1 MRQRKSIDV
10 FNISFLDLLSGALG
24 AVIILFIVVPKNE
37 DPQVQQK
44 DPQKKE
50 VCVDNS
56 KALSQCEN
64 MAKEQQAVIKDLTAK
79 LQEAA
84 KPKEVVEVKTPK
96 VEKKDNSSANND
108 VGFNFKG
115 KRIAFLIDVSGSM
128 STDDRIGEVKAGLK
142 MLIASM
148 NKDFHVDIIYFPH
161 RNESQYALWGVLQNM
176 HDLKI
181 KEEIYQFLG
190 RLKPNGTT
198 PTRAA
203 LKFALDSYPE
213 LTDIVL
219 LSDGS
224 PTKSGRTSS
233 PDNIDDLVR
242 DITAKNKARQVQIN
256 AIGVGAKNFSKS
268 SNLYKFLKNLTES
281 NNGFFYGF

>member
-37 DPQVQQK
+37 APTTVET
-44 DPQKKE
+44 PKE

-56 KALSQCEN
+56 QALSQCEKL
-64 MAKEQQAVIKDLTAK
+64 AQDQKKVIKELTA
-79 LQEAA
+79 QITPPQA
-84 KPKEVVEVKTPK
+84 KPEPKPEPKPTPAPTVK
-96 VEKKDNSSANND
+96 NAD

-115 KRIAFLIDVSGSM
+115 KRVAFLIDVSGSM
-128 STDDRIGEVKAGLK
+128 ATDDRIGQVKAGLK

-148 NKDFHVDIIYFPH
+148 GKDYYVDIIYFPGKN
-161 RNESQYALWGVLQNM
+161 RSSQYALWGVLQDLR
-176 HDLKI
+176 DLKI
-181 KEEIYQFLG
+181 KEEVYEFLAG
-190 RLKPNGTT
+190 LRPLGAT

-203 LKFALDSYPE
+203 LKYVIDQYPQ

-224 PTKSGRTSS
+224 PTKSGRTTS
-233 PDNIDDLVR
+233 PDSIEDIVR
-242 DITAKNKARQVQIN
+242 DITDKNRLRKVQIN
-256 AIGVGAKNFSKS
+256 AIGVGATNFSKS
-268 SNLYKFLKNLTES
+268 SNLYKFLKNLTDA

>member
-37 DPQVQQK
+37 TPVVEK
-44 DPQKKE
+44 PKE

-56 KALSQCEN
+56 QALSQCEKL
-64 MAKEQQAVIKDLTAK
+64 AKDQKKVIQELTAQITPPK
-79 LQEAA
+79 A
-84 KPKEVVEVKTPK
+84 KPEPKPEPKPTPTPVAK
-96 VEKKDNSSANND
+96 SAD

-115 KRIAFLIDVSGSM
+115 KHVAFLIDVSGSM
-128 STDDRIGEVKAGLK
+128 GTDDRIGQVKAGLK

-148 NKDFHVDIIYFPH
+148 GKDYYVDIIYFPGKN
-161 RNESQYALWGVLQNM
+161 RSSQYALWGVLQDLR
-176 HDLKI
+176 DLKI
-181 KEEIYQFLG
+181 KEEVYEFLASLRPYG
-190 RLKPNGTT
+190 AT

-203 LKFALDSYPE
+203 LKYVIDQYPQ

-224 PTKSGRTSS
+224 PTKSGRTTS
-233 PDNIDDLVR
+233 PDNIDDIVR
-242 DITAKNKARQVQIN
+242 DITDKNNLRKVQIN

-268 SNLYKFLKNLTES
+268 SDLYKFLKNLTDA

>member
-1 MRQRKSIDV
+1 MPRQRKSIDV

-37 DPQVQQK
+37 EPIVEK
-44 DPQKKE
+44 PPQKQE

-56 KALSQCEN
+56 KALDQCQNLVTEQQQVIKELN
-64 MAKEQQAVIKDLTAK
+64 QKITESIRPKKEETVEKVTKAKEN
-79 LQEAA
+79 
-84 KPKEVVEVKTPK
+84 
-96 VEKKDNSSANND
+96 NSNAND

-115 KRIAFLIDVSGSM
+115 KNVVFLIDVSGSM
-128 STDDRIGEVKAGLK
+128 ATDDRIGEVKAGLK

-148 NKDFHVDIIYFPH
+148 GKDYKVDIVYYPG
-161 RNESQYALWGVLQNM
+161 RNRSPYYAMWNVLQSL
-176 HDLKI
+176 HSLKV
-181 KEEIYQFLG
+181 KEEVYSFLS
-190 RLKPNGTT
+190 RLTPNGTT

-203 LKFALDSYPE
+203 LKYALDQYSD

-224 PTKSGRTSS
+224 PTKSGRNAV
-233 PDNIDDLVR
+233 PDDIDDIIQE
-242 DITAKNKARQVQIN
+242 ITQKNSTKQVQIN

-268 SNLYKFLKNLTES
+268 SNLYKFLRKLTKS

>member
-1 MRQRKSIDV
+1 MRRQRKSIDV

-37 DPQVQQK
+37 KPVAQK
-44 DPQKKE
+44 PPQKQE

-56 KALSQCEN
+56 QALDQCQKIVAQQQELI
-64 MAKEQQAVIKDLTAK
+64 KELNQK
-79 LQEAA
+79 LKESI
-84 KPKEVVEVKTPK
+84 KPKKEDS
-96 VEKKDNSSANND
+96 VEKITKKQDDTSNTND

-115 KRIAFLIDVSGSM
+115 KNVAFVIDVSGSM
-128 STDDRIGEVKAGLK
+128 ATDDRIGEVKAGLK

-148 NKDFHVDIIYFPH
+148 GKDYKVDIIYYPGPN
-161 RNESQYALWGVLQNM
+161 RSSYYTLWGVLQSLHN
-176 HDLKI
+176 LKV
-181 KEEIYQFLG
+181 KEEVYGFLT
-190 RLKPNGTT
+190 RLTPNGTT

-203 LKFALDSYPE
+203 LMYTLDQYSD
-213 LTDIVL
+213 LSDIVL

-224 PTKSGRTSS
+224 PTKSGATAS
-233 PDNIDDLVR
+233 PDNIDDIVKQV
-242 DITAKNKARQVQIN
+242 TTKNRLRKVQIN

-268 SNLYKFLKNLTES
+268 SNLYKFLRNLTKS

>member
-37 DPQVQQK
+37 APNIEEPEQ
-44 DPQKKE
+44 KE

-56 KALSQCEN
+56 QALSSCQSL
-64 MAKEQQAVIKDLTAK
+64 AKDQKKVINELTNQLKDATK
-79 LQEAA
+79 LAAA
-84 KPKEVVEVKTPK
+84 KIEKKEVKQEVTQ
-96 VEKKDNSSANND
+96 SSSND

-128 STDDRIGEVKAGLK
+128 ATDDRIGEVKAGLK

-148 NKDFHVDIIYFPH
+148 GKDYYVDIIYFPH
-161 RNESQYALWGVLQNM
+161 LKESHYSLWGVLQ
-176 HDLKI
+176 DLRDLTI
-181 KEEIYQFLG
+181 KEEIYGFLA
-190 RLKPNGTT
+190 RLKPQGTT
-198 PTRAA
+198 PTRDA
-203 LKFALDSYPE
+203 LMHTLDNYPN

-219 LSDGS
+219 LSDGE
-224 PTKSGRTSS
+224 PTTSARSSS
-233 PDNIDDLVR
+233 PDNIK
-242 DITAKNKARQVQIN
+242 DILEDVKRKNTTRNVQIN

-268 SNLYKFLKNLTES
+268 SNLYKFLKKLTDT

>member
-1 MRQRKSIDV
+1 MPRQRKSIDV

-37 DPQVQQK
+37 EPIVEK
-44 DPQKKE
+44 PPQKQE

-56 KALSQCEN
+56 KALDQCQKLVTEQQQVIKELN
-64 MAKEQQAVIKDLTAK
+64 QKITESIRPKKEETVEKVTKAKEN
-79 LQEAA
+79 
-84 KPKEVVEVKTPK
+84 
-96 VEKKDNSSANND
+96 NSNAND

-115 KRIAFLIDVSGSM
+115 KNVVFLIDVSGSM
-128 STDDRIGEVKAGLK
+128 ATDDRIGEVKAGLK

-148 NKDFHVDIIYFPH
+148 GKDYKVDIVYYPG
-161 RNESQYALWGVLQNM
+161 RNRSPYYAMWNVLQSL
-176 HDLKI
+176 HSLKV
-181 KEEIYQFLG
+181 KEEVYSFLS
-190 RLKPNGTT
+190 RLTPNGTT

-203 LKFALDSYPE
+203 LKYALDQYSD

-224 PTKSGRTSS
+224 PTKSGRNAV
-233 PDNIDDLVR
+233 PDDIDDIIQE
-242 DITAKNKARQVQIN
+242 ITQKNSTKQVQIN

-268 SNLYKFLKNLTES
+268 SNLYKFLRKLTKS